1 MKKNY
6 LSNYQAGLY
15 FKRWNYPTLLIL
27 FVFLHL
33 FPFSFAI
40 AQETVFWRSEASNAN
55 WANTDV
61 NNWWRQGDGW
71 DVRRP
76 DLAFNQWMADG
87 TKSYNIIIFNN
98 AVQLTTNVNGNIG
111 GEKYHVHRLEFR
123 NSSNRVFNASSS
135 GYFALGGG
143 SQNAK
148 IEAVIGEGTGNYT
161 INVPITYEKDTEIN
175 PVGGSIT
182 IGANITNGGF
192 NTYVWGSSDKN
203 FTFTGELSGEGG
215 LQIKSNTTVI
225 FTGNSSY
232 TGGTIVEA
240 GTLEIQGNIASSAV
254 TVKSGA
260 TLIINGNNVT
270 VASLS
275 VESGAFVQVEVNKAL
290 TVTGNLSNS
299 GSLTIKSNA
308 SGTGSLIVN
317 GTFTGIATVERY
329 LSKYDAQ
336 GDNKYH
342 FISSPVAAQNIQ
354 PEFVSDPPSPSVDFY
369 KFSET
374 NYEWVNSKLLSGD
387 WNPAFESQFEVGQGY
402 MVAYSVNLTKNFNG
416 ALNNNA
422 SYVLNCTHTADKGN
436 GWNLLGNPFQA
447 AIDWDAVTLGDGMD
461 NALYYYDSQNEK
473 YNYYIAFAGINNT
486 QYLGTGS
493 RYIPSMQG
501 FMVHAKSTGTKT
513 VTIEKAD
520 LAHQAQTTFYKSGY
534 NLVPGSMALTLISG
548 ERRDEAFVH
557 FTSGATEA
565 FDGQYDAYKLLSG
578 NAAIPEIYTTNNGNV
593 KFAINGL
600 PELGEQTEVPVS
612 IKANQPGVYT
622 ISADLSNLPATAYL
636 NDLKTGTVHNLSQN
650 PAYTF
655 TAAEGDAPNRFKLTF
670 GSVGIEQP
678 VAQSI
683 RVYTSENM
691 LYLLT
696 GGNAA
701 RVEVFSLTGQKLMDV
716 ETRSNT
722 LPLNL
727 TSGIY
732 LVKVTTSGHTHV
744 QKIIVK

>member
-1 MKKNY
+1 MKK
-6 LSNYQAGLY
+6 
-15 FKRWNYPTLLIL
+15 LLLL
-27 FVFLHL
+27 FV
-33 FPFSFAI
+33 S
-40 AQETVFWRSEASNAN
+40 
-55 WANTDV
+55 
-61 NNWWRQGDGW
+61 
-71 DVRRP
+71 
-76 DLAFNQWMADG
+76 
-87 TKSYNIIIFNN
+87 IIFIAYHSAAQYIVAEDN
-98 AVQLTTNVNGNIG
+98 A
-111 GEKYHVHRLEFR
+111 
-123 NSSNRVFNASSS
+123 
-135 GYFALGGG
+135 
-143 SQNAK
+143 
-148 IEAVIGEGTGNYT
+148 GNYST
-161 INVPITYEKDTEIN
+161 WN
-175 PVGGSIT
+175 
-182 IGANITNGGF
+182 
-192 NTYVWGSSDKN
+192 
-203 FTFTGELSGEGG
+203 
-215 LQIKSNTTVI
+215 
-225 FTGNSSY
+225 
-232 TGGTIVEA
+232 
-240 GTLEIQGNIASSAV
+240 
-254 TVKSGA
+254 
-260 TLIINGNNVT
+260 NGNNNGFGFGAWDLWVENSGGHFIGNSASQGFGNINT
-270 VASLS
+270 NDKAFGMWGNPSGTNVAHAQRLFQNWNDGASFS
-275 VESGAFVQVEVNKAL
+275 VEIATAYRNGYKGIDLWATEYDKIWTFNVGGDNYTAGGTNLGWAYSQTSVFVLTATQNGSNVDITLTRGSDSYSTTINNKTLIGFKFYIGSTNAGNDLNNLFFNKLKVEYSNPTKIPSSANVVINGSVELAHDKNL
-290 TVTGNLSNS
+290 TVSNFTVS
-299 GSLTIKSNA
+299 APNSFTIKSNA

-387 WNPAFESQFEVGQGY
+387 WNPAFESQFEVGRGY

-436 GWNLLGNPFQA
+436 GWNLLGNPYQA

-650 PAYTF
+650 PIFTF

-678 VAQSI
+678 VAQCTK
-683 RVYTSENM
+683 VYTSENM

-701 RVEVFSLTGQKLMDV
+701 RVEVFSLTGQKQMDV
-716 ETRSNT
+716 ETRSNV

-727 TSGIY
+727 ATGIY
-732 LVKVTTSGHTHV
+732 LVKVTTSAQTHV